1 MPRPETYSY
10 QRYLAAKKAID
21 DKALNPRVWD
31 RLALSL
37 PRGVP
42 DNPVRVLELGAGTGS
57 MVERV
62 LERGL
67 FAHADYRALDL
78 DPDNVDEARR
88 RIDHW
93 AGGSGYASTRSG
105 CNTLTLRSEN
115 RSIRVEF
122 EAVDAL
128 DFVARE
134 RGGRFWDLLIAQAF
148 LDLVDVPSLLP
159 GMLSLLKPGGLLYL
173 SLNFD
178 GHTILEPEIDR
189 GLDSQI
195 EAMYHETMDRRTSR
209 GRPSGDSRTGR
220 HLFEYLAREGA
231 RVLEAGA
238 SDWVVFPG
246 PGGYTEDEMYFLH
259 YIVHTIHQALVG
271 DAGLDQRAFD
281 RWVEKRH
288 AQVEAGEL
296 LYIAHQLDIL
306 AQAHG
311 A

>member
-10 QRYLAAKKAID
+10 QRYLAAKKTVD

-31 RLALSL
+31 RLVRSL
-37 PRGVP
+37 PRGAP

-57 MVERV
+57 VVERA

-67 FAHADYRALDL
+67 FAHVDYRALDL
-78 DPDNVDEARR
+78 DPGNVDEARR
-88 RIDHW
+88 RIHHRARG
-93 AGGSGYASTRSG
+93 AGYTSTRSG
-105 CNTLTLRSEN
+105 CGTLTLRSEN
-115 RSIRVEF
+115 RTIRVEF
-122 EAVDAL
+122 EAADAL
-128 DFVARE
+128 DFVVRE
-134 RGGRFWDLLIAQAF
+134 RGIRFWDLLIAQAF

-173 SLNFD
+173 CLNFD

-189 GLDSQI
+189 DLDSQI
-195 EAMYHETMDRRTSR
+195 EAMYHGTMDRRTSQ
-209 GRPSGDSRTGR
+209 GSPSGDSRTGR
-220 HLFEYLAREGA
+220 HLFAHLARQGA

-246 PGGYTEDEMYFLH
+246 PGGYTEDEVYFLH

-271 DAGLDQRAFD
+271 DEGLNQRAFD

-306 AQAHG
+306 AQAPG